1 MTVYQ
6 TEIKLKRTYETDII
20 DITHEL
26 ERVIKESKIVNG
38 ILNVFNAG
46 STGSIITLEFEPGL
60 LRDIPD
66 FLEQVIPK
74 SKNYY
79 HEQTWHDGNGH
90 SHVRASLLGPSLTL
104 PVKNGELIHG
114 TWQQVAFIELDIK
127 PRSRRLHVTIIGE

>member
-6 TEIKLKRTYETDII
+6 TEIILKRTYETDMI

-26 ERVIKESKIVNG
+26 ERVIEESKVQNG
-38 ILNVFNAG
+38 LINVFNAG

-60 LRDIPD
+60 VRDIPD
-66 FLEQVIPK
+66 FLERIIPK
-74 SKNYY
+74 SRKYH

-104 PVKNGELIHG
+104 PIKKGNLVHG
-114 TWQQVAFIELDIK
+114 TWQQVVFIELDVK